1 MLRFKTNRLE
11 LTPFLVLLAFTVVA
25 LFLRLYRLH
34 ELEPGLKFDE
44 GWNGIYALQV
54 LQGEHALTFGDK
66 DGLGIYLIALATN
79 FLGRTPL
86 ALRLPTALAG
96 ICTVCVVFWLGRLLF
111 GWDERGRETRQ
122 RGLMVGGAASGL
134 LAVSLGQTILGRI
147 AYRGSFLPFFL
158 ALCLALLWWGWTRR
172 RWWAV
177 MLAGACAGLLPYVYY
192 PARFVPFLFLIFGT
206 SFLLPLRSVFL
217 KRMQTDLLWATAFT
231 GVAGLVAAPI
241 LLHYIRHPD
250 LFFNERIQMLFIFR
264 EYQGAPVLTLAKIL
278 TVHVWEILAKFS
290 FRLLAGCCSPFEH
303 AVTLNG
309 WEALFFWLG
318 VAIAVWRWNRRP
330 ACRLLLLWVGLLFM
344 PAFLADTKNTMRMVG
359 AVPAIYLL
367 VAVGLWET
375 FQWSASRKL
384 VGAETWASIFGI
396 AISVVIAIQGAGT
409 YRAVFAKRMA
419 DSFYHYDMIWPTFAQ
434 RLNARPEEK
443 DTVYFITHQR
453 HDAFD
458 YLYQGATSVVRT
470 YPDVSDLDHRIE
482 ASLAEIGD
490 VSTVKVV
497 NWVDWSPTIEWRSN
511 HIADFLTILLD
522 KYGSYVATEDFD
534 GIHVDSY
541 VDISLNRPWV
551 LFEDLPSPVVYDGG
565 ITLEGLAL
573 GSSRIKL
580 PRRQRFDAEQ
590 SRSLKVGMLWR
601 TAPELAVDYS
611 ISLRLYNDDDVKVFQ
626 TDHVLRKPYKYT
638 LTTSRWTTQP
648 VSTVFE
654 LDIPN
659 ELAAGAYELRLV
671 VYDLETST
679 PTVEV
684 GVWEPE
690 TALGRVQLRPPG
702 Q

>member
-1 MLRFKTNRLE
+1 MLAVAASLLRLNRLHKI
-11 LTPFLVLLAFTVVA
+11 A
-25 LFLRLYRLH
+25 
-34 ELEPGLKFDE
+34 PGLKFDE

-54 LQGEHALTFGDK
+54 LQGEFALTFGDK

-86 ALRLPTALAG
+86 ALRLPTALAS
-96 ICTVCVVFWLGRLLF
+96 ICTVFVVFWLGRLLF
-111 GWDERGRETRQ
+111 GWDEHGRETRQ
-122 RGLMVGGAASGL
+122 RGLVVGCIASGL
-134 LAVSLGQTILGRI
+134 LTVSLGQTILGRTS
-147 AYRGSFLPFFL
+147 YRGSFLPLFL

-172 RWWAV
+172 RWWAI
-177 MLAGACAGLLPYVYY
+177 MLAGACAGLLPYIYY
-192 PARFVPFLFLIFGT
+192 PARIVPFLFLFFGT
-206 SFLLPLRSVFL
+206 SFLLPFRSVTL
-217 KRMQTDLLWATAFT
+217 KRMQSELPWAAAFT
-231 GVAGLVAAPI
+231 ATAGLVAAPI

-318 VAIAVWRWNRRP
+318 VAIAVWQWNRRP
-330 ACRLLLLWVGLLFM
+330 AYRLLLLWVGLLFL

-367 VAVGLWET
+367 VAVGVWET
-375 FQWSASRKL
+375 FHWSVSRKL
-384 VGAETWASIFGI
+384 VGAKTWASIFGI
-396 AISVVIAIQGAGT
+396 AISVAIVIQGTST
-409 YRAVFAKRMA
+409 YRAVFGKGMA
-419 DSFYHYDMIWPTFAQ
+419 NSFYHYDMIWPAFAQ
-434 RLNARPEEK
+434 RLNARPAEK

-458 YLYQGATSVVRT
+458 YLYQRETSVVRT
-470 YPDVSDLDHRIE
+470 SPDVPDLDHRIR
-482 ASLAEIGD
+482 ASLAAMEN

-511 HIADFLTILLD
+511 HRADFLTILLD
-522 KYGSYVATEDFD
+522 KYGRYVATEDFD

-541 VDISLNRPWV
+541 RDISLDRPWV
-551 LFEDLPSPVVYDGG
+551 LFEDLPRPVVYDGG

-573 GSSRIKL
+573 GPSRVKL
-580 PRRQRFDAEQ
+580 PRRQRFDAGQ
-590 SRSLKVGMLWR
+590 SRSLMVGMLWR
-601 TAPELAVDYS
+601 TASELAVDYS
-611 ISLRLYNDDDVKVFQ
+611 ISLRLYNDDDARVYQ
-626 TDHVLRKPYKYT
+626 TDHVLRKPSKYL
-638 LTTSRWTTQP
+638 LTTSLWTSQP
-648 VSTVFE
+648 AGTVFK
-654 LDIPN
+654 LGIPH
-659 ELAAGAYELRLV
+659 ELAAGEYELRLV

-690 TALGRVQLRPPG
+690 TVLGKVQLQSPG